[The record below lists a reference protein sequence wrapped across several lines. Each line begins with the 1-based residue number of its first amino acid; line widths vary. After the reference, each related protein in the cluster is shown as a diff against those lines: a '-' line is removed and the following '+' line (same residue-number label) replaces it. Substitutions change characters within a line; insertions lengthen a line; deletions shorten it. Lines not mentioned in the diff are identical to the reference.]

1 MNLTR
6 LRKHWPQE
14 LLCLI
19 KTTHESPSDK
29 AAEAD
34 LEYLLSKSET
44 LQISRQSQTR
54 MKLFNCPSSILAII
68 TASLLIL
75 DHSAAA
81 ERSWTDVTGRKI
93 QAEYIASDDTSVT
106 LSIAGKHHQ
115 LPLTRL
121 SAADL
126 AWIGEQKSS
135 PAPVAAAAFP
145 AMTQREIFEFIDK
158 ERAASKP
165 RMSVMAGK
173 EFLRVSDPS
182 KLPAGD
188 FYVHGIFESVKN
200 TRPFPWALLQQTP
213 KLMDLLVKSA
223 TPITA
228 ADLANL
234 SALTQP
240 YSLMIECDVTL
251 DSAAVA
257 ALPRLPTLKFLSIT
271 TNLVTEKDLPTLASR
286 FPDVDRFIVKRLEAT
301 SPVLITDQALTAA
314 LSAWPEL
321 KSIGLEGAH
330 FTAATAKALKSSRR
344 LEELSLSATEAITL
358 ADLTALAD
366 HRSLKKLT
374 LRKIP
379 QLTEKD
385 AQSLQTTLKD
395 CKVDY
400 KP

>member
-1 MNLTR
+1 MTSFR
-6 LRKHWPQE
+6 H
-14 LLCLI
+14 
-19 KTTHESPSDK
+19 PS
-29 AAEAD
+29 
-34 LEYLLSKSET
+34 
-44 LQISRQSQTR
+44 I
-54 MKLFNCPSSILAII
+54 ILAII
-68 TASLLIL
+68 TTSLFFLNKT
-75 DHSAAA
+75 AAA

-93 QAEYIASDDTSVT
+93 QAEYVASDSTSVT

-145 AMTQREIFEFIDK
+145 TMTQREIFEFIDK

-173 EFLRVSDPS
+173 EFMRISDPS

-188 FYVHGIFESVKN
+188 FYVHGIFESAKN
-200 TRPFPWALLQQTP
+200 PQPFPWAILQQMP

-234 SALTQP
+234 SVLTQP

-251 DSAAVA
+251 GSAAVA
-257 ALPRLPTLKFLSIT
+257 ALPRLPTLKFLTIS

-286 FPDVDRFIVKRLEAT
+286 FPNLDRFIVKRLEAT
-301 SPVLITDQALTAA
+301 SAVLITDQALTAA
-314 LSAWPEL
+314 LPAWSDL
-321 KSIGLEGAH
+321 KYIGLEGTR
-330 FTAATAKALKSSRR
+330 FTAATAKALKSSRK
-344 LEELSLSATEAITL
+344 LEELSLTATESITL
-358 ADLTALAD
+358 ADLAALAD
-366 HRSLKKLT
+366 HRSLKTLKLQ
-374 LRKIP
+374 KIP
-379 QLTEKD
+379 QITEKD
-385 AQSLQTTLKD
+385 AQSLQATLKE